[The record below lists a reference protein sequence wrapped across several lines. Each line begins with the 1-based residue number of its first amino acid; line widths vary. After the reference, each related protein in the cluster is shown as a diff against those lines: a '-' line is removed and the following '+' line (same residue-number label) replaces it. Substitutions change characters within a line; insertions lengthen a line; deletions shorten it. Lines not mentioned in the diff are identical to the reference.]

1 MRSKLNFGAALLACT
16 VIFACLPVQ
25 RASAQDRPL
34 ETATV
39 DVVPPGTLR
48 GEIGFDFLQGIEF
61 PLSGLG
67 GDLTS
72 VGDMDLRLGLGGV
85 AEVELTGAVQQ
96 FLDVK
101 SQGMSY
107 VPLQLTG
114 PNSTRDTGDYAM
126 IAKFKVFGESGRRP
140 ALSVRFG
147 FILPNTNQTRGI
159 GNNATD
165 VFAEF
170 VVGRHFGSWDV
181 FGSMGLEIMTSPNA
195 SYSQND
201 EFLYGL
207 AFSYPLKPRIHLVG
221 EVAGRQ
227 DTRRFNTGLLGTE
240 SRGEAR
246 LGVQISA
253 GGFQWDVAGV
263 AGLYANDPRTGFTF
277 GVSKDIQ
284 LFHAAAAPK
293 P

>member
-1 MRSKLNFGAALLACT
+1 MRNKTRFGVALLGCAIVC
-16 VIFACLPVQ
+16 ALAAN

-34 ETATV
+34 DTATV

-48 GEIGFDFLQGIEF
+48 GQLGFDFLQGIEY

-67 GDLTS
+67 GDLSS

-101 SQGMSY
+101 SQGVSF

-114 PNSTRDTGDYAM
+114 PNSTHDIGDYSM

-140 ALSVRFG
+140 ALAVRFG
-147 FILPNTNQTRGI
+147 FIMPNTNQTRGI

-170 VVGRHFGSWDV
+170 VAGHHFGKLDL
-181 FGSMGLEIMTSPNA
+181 FGNLGLEIMTSPNA
-195 SYSQND
+195 LYSQND
-201 EFLYGL
+201 ELLYGL
-207 AFSYPLKPRIHLVG
+207 AFSYPLNPRIHLVG

-227 DTRRFNTGLLGTE
+227 DTRRFNPGLFGTE

-246 LGVQISA
+246 LGMQISA
-253 GGFQWDVAGV
+253 GGFRWDVAGI

-277 GVSKDIQ
+277 GVSKDVQ
-284 LFHAAAAPK
+284 LFHPSKDSK

>member
-1 MRSKLNFGAALLACT
+1 MRAKIKLVAGLLACT
-16 VIFACLPVQ
+16 AIFVCLAVQ

-253 GGFQWDVAGV
+253 GGFQWDVAGI

>member
-1 MRSKLNFGAALLACT
+1 MRSKMRFGGGLLACAIVCAFGAVT
-16 VIFACLPVQ
+16 

-39 DVVPPGTLR
+39 DVLPPGTMR
-48 GEIGFDFLQGIEF
+48 GQLGFDFLQGIEY

-101 SQGMSY
+101 SQGMSF

-114 PNSTRDTGDYAM
+114 PNSTHDTGDYSM

-140 ALSVRFG
+140 AVSVRFG

-170 VVGRHFGSWDV
+170 VVGRHFGNWDV
-181 FGSMGLEIMTSPNA
+181 FGNLGLEIMTSPNA
-195 SYSQND
+195 LYSQND

-227 DTRRFNTGLLGTE
+227 DTRRFNAGLLGTE
-240 SRGEAR
+240 SRGEGR
-246 LGVQISA
+246 LGLQISA
-253 GGFQWDVAGV
+253 GGFRWDVAGI
-263 AGLYANDPRTGFTF
+263 AGVYANDPRTGFTF

-284 LFHAAAAPK
+284 LFHPAQTSK